1 MSIINA
7 GLDEY
12 RDAFTSLNEK
22 LVVKKLVI
30 EVKAIGGYAMLYNHL
45 REGGFTVDVDTATKD
60 YPSEV
65 KDLIFEVSV
74 EKRLEEDWL
83 NNDAY
88 SLPEVN
94 EVLDE
99 LEWEED
105 KSFSNINLLI
115 ATKPTLLKLKMRAVH
130 FGGLV
135 PRITDKID
143 FIDILKSLDIHSI
156 DDVKNNE
163 YTKYME
169 ADYPRSYEFLK
180 EKVKW

>member
-1 MSIINA
+1 MSIVNA
-7 GLDEY
+7 GLEEY
-12 RDAFTSLNEK
+12 RNAFFVLNEK
-22 LVVKKLVI
+22 LVAKQLVI

-60 YPSEV
+60 YPPEV
-65 KDLIFEVSV
+65 KELILDVSV
-74 EKRLEEDWL
+74 EKGLEEDWL

-88 SLPEVN
+88 NLPEVM

-115 ATKPTLLKLKMRAVH
+115 ATKPSLLKLKMRAIH

-143 FIDILKSLDIHSI
+143 FLDLLKSLDISSI
-156 DDVKNNE
+156 DDVKSSE
-163 YTKYME
+163 YTKNME
-169 ADYPRSYEFLK
+169 KDYPRSFEFLR